1 MIKVIGMYN
10 ITLILPEDMTEL
22 EDKFA
27 EVMAE
32 IVSQKLT
39 NAELEIFIK
48 KLEADNREEL

>member
-1 MIKVIGMYN
+1 MYN
-10 ITLILPEDMTEL
+10 ITLILPKDMTEL
-22 EDKFA
+22 EGKFA

-39 NAELEIFIK
+39 NAELGIFIK